1 MTPQLRAKTSGSRSK
16 SSGTEAGR
24 PFDLNV
30 EKVLEHWTPAEGLR
44 EVIAN
49 ALDEASLSGTRE
61 PELVN
66 RDGAWIVRD
75 YGRGLRYTHLTQKEN
90 QEKLRKPDL
99 VIGKFGVG
107 LKDAL
112 AVFERRGV
120 EVVLRS
126 RHGDI
131 RLTRAPKAGFED
143 VVTLQAVV
151 LSASEPEM
159 VGTEVVLGGLKDRDV
174 KAAKAYFLRF
184 SNLGVYD
191 RHELGAVLAKEKDA
205 AGIYVNGMKVAS
217 EPNFLFGYDITS
229 TTAALRRALNR
240 ERTNVGRQA
249 YSGRVKDIL
258 LRSSADAVVE
268 RLVKDL
274 EQASRGFGADETSWI
289 DVGVHACQLLQV
301 REKVVFITSDDMRY
315 RGAAIAHA
323 QMDGYRPVL
332 VPQSIGHKLGGLK
345 DAAGNPMRD
354 LGAYVRNGT
363 RVSSSNGW
371 TPQT

>member
-1 MTPQLRAKTSGSRSK
+1 
-16 SSGTEAGR
+16 
-24 PFDLNV
+24 
-30 EKVLEHWTPAEGLR
+30 
-44 EVIAN
+44 
-49 ALDEASLSGTRE
+49 
-61 PELVN
+61 
-66 RDGAWIVRD
+66 VRD

-205 AGIYVNGMKVAS
+205 AGIYVNGNEGGLGAELPLWLRHNVHDGFATTCS
-217 EPNFLFGYDITS
+217 EP
-229 TTAALRRALNR
+229 
-240 ERTNVGRQA
+240 
-249 YSGRVKDIL
+249 
-258 LRSSADAVVE
+258 
-268 RLVKDL
+268 
-274 EQASRGFGADETSWI
+274 
-289 DVGVHACQLLQV
+289 
-301 REKVVFITSDDMRY
+301 
-315 RGAAIAHA
+315 
-323 QMDGYRPVL
+323 
-332 VPQSIGHKLGGLK
+332 
-345 DAAGNPMRD
+345 
-354 LGAYVRNGT
+354 
-363 RVSSSNGW
+363 
-371 TPQT
+371 